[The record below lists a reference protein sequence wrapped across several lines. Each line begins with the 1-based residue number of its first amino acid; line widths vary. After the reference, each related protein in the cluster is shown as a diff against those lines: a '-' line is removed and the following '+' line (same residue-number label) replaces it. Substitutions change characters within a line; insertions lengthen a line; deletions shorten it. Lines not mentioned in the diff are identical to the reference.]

1 MTDLS
6 AAYALNTTDN
16 FFGDGDGYTPSPS
29 SGMSVTAVPVQNVA
43 STTPRPSLD
52 VNHHFAVIIVALA
65 AILYASHHI
74 GLRGVV
80 AQ

>member
-1 MTDLS
+1 MSDLS

-16 FFGDGDGYTPSPS
+16 FFGDGDGYSPS
-29 SGMSVTAVPVQNVA
+29 SVVAGVAAVPVVPVA
-43 STTPRPSLD
+43 SSARQRGTLD
-52 VNHHFAVIIVALA
+52 VNHHFAAIIVVVA
-65 AILYASHHI
+65 AILYATHHI

>member
-1 MTDLS
+1 MSDLS

-16 FFGDGDGYTPSPS
+16 FFGDGDGYSVPTG
-29 SGMSVTAVPVQNVA
+29 GMGVTAVPVQPVA
-43 STTPRPSLD
+43 SSAPRASLD
-52 VNHHFAVIIVALA
+52 VNHHFAAIIVVVA

-80 AQ
+80 AA

>member
-6 AAYALNTTDN
+6 ASYAMNTTDN
-16 FFGDGDGYTPSPS
+16 FFGDGDGYSPPS
-29 SGMSVTAVPVQNVA
+29 GGVSVTAVPAAVPVA
-43 STTPRPSLD
+43 SSAPRPGFD
-52 VNHHFAVIIVALA
+52 VNHHFAAVVVVLA